1 MPPWAENVL
10 QGIAYW
16 IGHRRALYL
25 HHYLTEGAIVAELA
39 NLMGAHL
46 YDVDHGRQYLYCE
59 IAYRNIAKR
68 DTLGTVNESTCCW
81 LRSRSGQPSNA
92 VIILVHLLPA
102 R

>member
-1 MPPWAENVL
+1 MARRGKKNMPPWAENVL

-46 YDVDHGRQYLYCE
+46 YDVDHGSE
-59 IAYRNIAKR
+59 IGQVGKETYR
-68 DTLGTVNESTCCW
+68 S
-81 LRSRSGQPSNA
+81 
-92 VIILVHLLPA
+92 
-102 R
+102 